1 MRYGEGARCPV
12 KTESGRWF
20 YLKSKR
26 GMDTPF
32 ANGRRHMG
40 GAILENP
47 IPLHAIYGWL
57 SGDDKPREP
66 KCDFE
71 PL

>member
-1 MRYGEGARCPV
+1 
-12 KTESGRWF
+12 
-20 YLKSKR
+20 
-26 GMDTPF
+26 MDTPF

-57 SGDDKPREP
+57 SEDDKPREP

>member
-1 MRYGEGARCPV
+1 
-12 KTESGRWF
+12 
-20 YLKSKR
+20 
-26 GMDTPF
+26 MDRLY
-32 ANGRRHMG
+32 ANSRLQAG

-57 SGDDKPREP
+57 SDDDDDELWEP
-66 KCDFE
+66 KCDFV